1 MPTNLPPTSRLGRA
15 IDLRQHLSEICG
27 LDVAVDDCLEALT
40 DHDQEIADRGVDLSD
55 RPATDLGLVV
65 DLVVTKTLCRMANA
79 ADTDDSP
86 PLAVFAGVPV
96 PAFDGSGVTAA
107 SRCWEHQVGA
117 GVSVMVIDQWSPEA
131 GFERLDP
138 EIVLRVDSALTPAE
152 AFALSSALTA
162 AGNILRGDLA

>member
-27 LDVAVDDCLEALT
+27 LDAALDDIIEALT
-40 DHDQEIADRGVDLSD
+40 EHDQEIADRGGDLRD

-65 DLVVTKTLCRMANA
+65 DSVLTKTLCRMANA
-79 ADTDDSP
+79 ADTDDTP
-86 PLAVFAGVPV
+86 PLAVFTGVPV
-96 PAFDGSGVTAA
+96 PVFDSAGVSAA

-138 EIVLRVDSALTPAE
+138 EIVLNGVDSVFTAAE

-162 AGNILRGDLA
+162 AGAILGGAR